1 MRLLIVL
8 VSGDEAVR
16 AFFDRR
22 KQGVVPRD
30 AVLWGGSQPAI
41 DIKIYR
47 QQTGP
52 GSKTLGDFLQDA
64 ALQAEGI
71 LILHDEWGAARVE
84 NFGHAALLIP
94 FSAEEAHASPENVLQ
109 RTIARAL
116 RNLRALRSSFAAHDR
131 QKILLLPLRNF
142 YAADLTALEAL
153 VRGHHEVELF
163 ADELSQRLSA
173 IRRERR
179 RPKPGKRFKTTYLVD
194 DRGRHFDY
202 GLERHAR
209 VAVTGEGHSVT
220 CALSSI
226 FRFGLRY
233 DPERHYNVSFPGKDE
248 AFEGDIENCHGI
260 TKHEWRKSH
269 LNLFP
274 NGSYE

>member
-30 AVLWGGSQPAI
+30 AVQWDGSQPDI
-41 DIKIYR
+41 DIKVYR
-47 QQTGP
+47 HEAGP
-52 GSKTLGDFLQDA
+52 RSKTLADFVQSA
-64 ALQAEGI
+64 ALHTEVI

-84 NFGHAALLIP
+84 SIGHAAFLTP

-131 QKILLLPLRNF
+131 QKIILLPLKNF
-142 YAADLTALEAL
+142 HAADLTALEAL
-153 VRGHHEVELF
+153 VRGHHAVELF
-163 ADELSQRLSA
+163 ADELSQRLAA

-194 DRGRHFDY
+194 DRDRHFDY

-220 CALSSI
+220 CALNSM

-233 DPERHYNVSFPGKDE
+233 DPERHYNVSFPGKDD
-248 AFEGDIENCHGI
+248 AFEGDIENCHGT

-269 LNLFP
+269 LNMFP